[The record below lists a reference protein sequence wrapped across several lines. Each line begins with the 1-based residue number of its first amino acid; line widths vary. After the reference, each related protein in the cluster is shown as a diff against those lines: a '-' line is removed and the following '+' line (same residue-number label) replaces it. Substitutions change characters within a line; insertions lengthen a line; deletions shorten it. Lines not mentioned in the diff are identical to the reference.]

1 MPDNVWTSHS
11 RSELNNDQLTWKITS
26 HIPEQQNEPLTIKD
40 TLPEGLIYKNA
51 TIKANDQTL
60 TLQPKQEGNTIAWTI
75 EPEHAGKTITITLT
89 AKLDPNNIEW
99 HTSDDQPKMRCVHFG
114 NNATIYQN
122 DTPIKTVTQTQSVL
136 ESTVKNPIT
145 KTDPTKPTKK
155 STTHEYKELA
165 NEQLTWKLTLEIEP
179 DQTNALQIKDTF
191 PQGLRFEKAQDNT
204 GKEIQPTI
212 QGQTL
217 QIDLDKEF
225 IKQHKG
231 QTIKYLLYF
240 SILDNYEWTIDPN
253 DPKIGTAIFN
263 NTCQVLENGTVSDQ
277 DEQTQTITQNLFENA
292 LKKEGTYD
300 ESDGNM
306 TYTVKINPEGK
317 DYHSTSGT
325 LHITDQLKYRYKG
338 DDYDS
343 FRIYFRPAQT
353 KLYTWK
359 NGTKEEIPQ
368 DQWKLKYTI
377 ATDPWDTGMQQINID
392 LDVPD
397 GQALE
402 LQYKYQVWSHKTATQ
417 SVNNNIEL
425 LIDNKLCA
433 ESRTSVTVK
442 ANLQSGASAGT
453 RSIKFYKVDEENV
466 NIHLPGAQFE
476 VYQYQDGEYK
486 KLEQILETQQD
497 GTVEFSNFDFNT
509 AYYLKEIKAPQNYK
523 LDPTP
528 YYFYIVGTETAQNS
542 NMPEGF
548 ETDPN
553 THAYTRAMKTIL

>member
-26 HIPEQQNEPLTIKD
+26 HIPDQQNEPLTIKD
-40 TLPEGLIYKNA
+40 TLPKGLTYENA
-51 TIKANDQTL
+51 TIKANDKTL
-60 TLQPKQEGNTIAWTI
+60 TLQPTQEGNTIAWTI
-75 EPEHAGKTITITLT
+75 EPKHAGKTITITLT
-89 AKLDPNNIEW
+89 AKLDPTNIEW
-99 HTSDDQPKMRCVHFG
+99 HTPDDQPKMRRVHFE

-145 KTDPTKPTKK
+145 KTDPTKPTQK
-155 STTHEYKELA
+155 STTHKYNELA
-165 NEQLTWKLTLEIEP
+165 NEQLTWKLTLEIES
-179 DQTNALQIKDTF
+179 DQTNVLQIKDTF
-191 PQGLRFEKAQDNT
+191 PQGLRFEKAQDNS
-204 GKEIQPTI
+204 GKEIHPTI

-217 QIDLDKEF
+217 QIDLNQEF

-231 QTIKYLLYF
+231 QTIEYLLDF
-240 SILDNYEWTIDPN
+240 SSLDNYEWTIDPD
-253 DPKIGTAIFN
+253 DPKNGTAIFN
-263 NTCQVLENGTVSDQ
+263 NTCQVLENGKVSDQ

-300 ESDGNM
+300 ESDGNL

-317 DYHSTSGT
+317 DYQTTSDT

-338 DDYDS
+338 DNYDS
-343 FRIYFRPAQT
+343 YRIYFRPAQT

-368 DQWKLKYTI
+368 DQWKLKYAI
-377 ATDPWDTGMQQINID
+377 ATDPWDNGMQQINID

-417 SVNNNIEL
+417 TVNNNIEL

-442 ANLQSGASAGT
+442 ANLKSGASA
-453 RSIKFYKVDEENV
+453 S
-466 NIHLPGAQFE
+466 H
-476 VYQYQDGEYK
+476 
-486 KLEQILETQQD
+486 
-497 GTVEFSNFDFNT
+497 
-509 AYYLKEIKAPQNYK
+509 AP
-523 LDPTP
+523 
-528 YYFYIVGTETAQNS
+528 
-542 NMPEGF
+542 
-548 ETDPN
+548 
-553 THAYTRAMKTIL
+553 